1 MVTLTSGT
9 VVFVEADE
17 KKINGGW
24 QKIGRQPAFLEA
36 IQFGT
41 MKSMGGL
48 YSEVEEIT
56 KEFKHNGFNYHF
68 IIKNHWGPCY
78 IKNLTTGKTR
88 ELQYFHLKKD
98 RDELD
103 ANSFSASNIEIFRK

>member
-9 VVFVEADE
+9 VVFVEAD
-17 KKINGGW
+17 KKNKWWLAEDW
-24 QKIGRQPAFLEA
+24 QTSRFLEA

-48 YSEVEEIT
+48 YSDVEEIT

-103 ANSFSASNIEIFRK
+103 SFSASNIEIFRK

>member
-17 KKINGGW
+17 KNKWWLAEDW
-24 QKIGRQPAFLEA
+24 QTTRFLEA